1 MLFDVRR
8 RPMISKL
15 ELGVSRLGALQ
26 LGAIAL
32 IATIGLASPAF
43 AQMQAKPIGDAVA
56 NPAGI
61 QAFTL
66 VDNPPDYGPQYY
78 APSQSGGGS
87 YGYNQLLLTHRL
99 KRHPK
104 GHHPQ

>member
-1 MLFDVRR
+1 
-8 RPMISKL
+8 MISKL
-15 ELGVSRLGALQ
+15 RLGALK
-26 LGAIAL
+26 LGALKLGASEVGAMVF

-56 NPAGI
+56 NPAGRHG
-61 QAFTL
+61 FTL

-99 KRHPK
+99 KQHPK
-104 GHHPQ
+104 RHHPQ